1 MDVASVLRD
10 VSVLVLPS
18 VVPET
23 FGRVLVEAMA
33 AGVPCISTD
42 FGGQSEVIEHEKTG
56 LLVPGFDAKAISNAI
71 VRLLGDKQFYCRIA
85 EAGRKKVEHEY
96 RLETMC
102 ERTMDVYAELCT
114 PRQDIL

>member
-1 MDVASVLRD
+1 
-10 VSVLVLPS
+10 
-18 VVPET
+18 
-23 FGRVLVEAMA
+23 
-33 AGVPCISTD
+33 
-42 FGGQSEVIEHEKTG
+42 
-56 LLVPGFDAKAISNAI
+56 